1 MRRFAGAWGWWSGEK
16 AAAQCSALVERGE
29 AAARVC
35 GAARGWIG
43 CRAAAVGGQLKAG
56 GDPGETRPRG
66 KLAGDLGGLGAVVAL
81 RRRRSWQ
88 VGPAGQRKQRRGR
101 G

>member
-1 MRRFAGAWGWWSGEK
+1 MVRLGFLVAALAFRMGSRRPWGGH
-16 AAAQCSALVERGE
+16 
-29 AAARVC
+29 
-35 GAARGWIG
+35 
-43 CRAAAVGGQLKAG
+43 LKAD
-56 GDPGETRPRG
+56 GDPGEAYPKG

-101 G
+101 GRVRLQAERG